1 MEDPNAGASRAH
13 RENNLNPTV
22 QLMTV
27 TPEMAGKWLAT
38 NDNNRNIRE
47 RLVEKIA
54 GAIRRDE
61 WQVNGDTIRFDEND
75 RLRDGQHR
83 LLAIQHSGHSV
94 RTFVAWGIS
103 GEAQVTMDTGAK
115 RTLADVL
122 RLRSESQ
129 VTELAAALRLYWRYE
144 QGTLRYFKV
153 EPTYEELLTL
163 LEDCP
168 GLRKS
173 VQQSQPI
180 KKFRMSPAVAAVAH
194 FVFST
199 LDEDEADSFFAQL
212 ADGNELAQDSPVHRL
227 REWLISTP
235 SSKRNYSQAHILALY
250 IKSWNAHIKGEGL
263 RALRW
268 RAGGSN
274 PEAFPT
280 PLNPNDF

>member
-1 MEDPNAGASRAH
+1 MDNHSSQVSRTH

-22 QLMTV
+22 QLMTI
-27 TPEMAGKWLAT
+27 TPEMAGQWLET
-38 NDNNRNIRE
+38 NDSNRNVRE
-47 RLVEKIA
+47 RLVEKIV
-54 GAIRRDE
+54 GAIQRGE
-61 WQVNGDTIRFDEND
+61 WQINGDTVRFDEND

-83 LLAIQHSGHSV
+83 LLAIYRSGCSV
-94 RTFVAWGIS
+94 QSFVAWGIS
-103 GEAQVTMDTGAK
+103 RDAQVTMDTGAK
-115 RTLADVL
+115 RSLADVL
-122 RLRSESQ
+122 RLRNESL

-144 QGTLRYFKV
+144 QGTLRYFKI

-180 KKFRMSPAVAAVAH
+180 KKFRMSPAVAAVSH
-194 FVFST
+194 FLFST
-199 LDEDEADSFFAQL
+199 LDEEEADSFFDRL
-212 ADGNELAQDSPVHRL
+212 ADGSDLTQDNPIRRL

-250 IKSWNAHIKGEGL
+250 IKAWNAHIKGEGL
-263 RALRW
+263 RTLRW
-268 RAGGSN
+268 RVGGSN

-280 PLNPNDF
+280 PLDPNEF